1 MRNWWLL
8 AAVVLLSACGGK
20 KKGATSAEEIRAQ
33 RETKIVLEKCDAT
46 SKSAESIDA
55 NGDGR
60 PEIVKVKEGSREVCR
75 TADLNFDGRIDR
87 TTFYDA
93 QHKVRR
99 IESDFDRDGLVDEL
113 SIFEGGVIS
122 EKHRATTMDGKL
134 DTWEFYEKGKLA
146 RTERDENGD
155 GFIDQW
161 WEYPKRGCPLIH
173 VDTDGDGRPDPGAS
187 IDYCKE
193 TGYTPPP
200 VPGEDE
206 PENKTTDFGSSRE
219 RVEETENRAVDGEAT
234 EGAEGDPEETDS
246 SGEGQSDDADEG
258 AKQ

>member
-1 MRNWWLL
+1 MRYFWLL
-8 AAVVLLSACGGK
+8 AVGVLLAACGGK
-20 KKGATSAEEIRAQ
+20 KKGATSPEEIRAQ
-33 RETKIVLEKCDAT
+33 RDTKIALEQCNAA
-46 SKSAESIDA
+46 SKSAEAIDA

-60 PEIVKVKEGSREVCR
+60 PDIVKVKEGSREICR
-75 TADLNFDGRIDR
+75 TADLNFDGKVDR
-87 TTFYDA
+87 TTFFDA
-93 QHKVRR
+93 QQKIRR
-99 IESDFDRDGLVDEL
+99 IESDFDRDGHVDEL
-113 SIFEGGVIS
+113 SLFEGGVIK
-122 EKHRATTMDGKL
+122 EKQRATTMDGKL

-200 VPGEDE
+200 VPGEE
-206 PENKTTDFGSSRE
+206 EAEKNPTDFGSSAE
-219 RVEETENRAVDGEAT
+219 RVEETENRAAENGEEDGTTPAEDD
-234 EGAEGDPEETDS
+234 EPSDAEGSEGDS
-246 SGEGQSDDADEG
+246 EGTQE
-258 AKQ
+258 